1 MASSTARARLA
12 RGLCS
17 ARDGQRAR
25 VYAWENR
32 VIGPH
37 DSSQVAFAAAQGFI
51 DAVWTESGLQYP
63 PKVERLPRQTRV
75 LMADAT
81 RLRIRLPPSLPA
93 WCLLHEIAH
102 AMTST
107 VEGASDGHGPIFMG
121 VYVGLLSRYL
131 RLRPDALHA
140 SLMQDGIAVHPD
152 ARPMF
157 LDPAP
162 G

>member
-1 MASSTARARLA
+1 L
-12 RGLCS
+12 
-17 ARDGQRAR
+17 
-25 VYAWENR
+25 
-32 VIGPH
+32 IGPR
-37 DSSQVAFAAAQGFI
+37 DPSQILFAAAQGFV
-51 DAVWTESGLQYP
+51 DAVWTESGLNFP

-107 VEGASDGHGPIFMG
+107 IEGASDGHGPDFMG
-121 VYVGLLSRYL
+121 VYVELLSRYL
-131 RLRPDALHA
+131 RLPPTALLT
-140 SLMQDGIAVHPD
+140 SLADDGIAVNSG

-157 LDPAP
+157 LDRAA